1 MRKKG
6 QVTIFIIIAILVVG
20 AVALFFTMR
29 GSLQRGEV
37 VNPEVAP
44 IVNFVDECLEDS
56 LGDVV
61 YRIGEGGGY
70 YISGTVSSVSGL
82 EVPYYIKNN
91 QNLMPTKE
99 QLESDISKYV
109 SRDLVLCLGGF
120 TLFPEYEITKGKM
133 KTETTIESD
142 RVSIAVSYPLYVKKG
157 DFSSKIEDFES
168 EVPVRLG
175 VVYDAIYEFI
185 EQEKETPSVECISCL
200 LDILY
205 ENDLYGTTIYS
216 DENTKLIII
225 RDFNSQINKKD
236 FIYNFADEFK

>member
-175 VVYDAIYEFI
+175 VVYDAISSFI
-185 EQEKETPSVECISCL
+185 VQELEGEGSCLNCL
-200 LDILY
+200 LDILDQ
-205 ENDLYGTTIYS
+205 NDLYVASFDFDDYTRIFI
-216 DENTKLIII
+216 L
-225 RDFNSQINKKD
+225 RDLNSKINKEE
-236 FIYNFADEFK
+236 FVYNFANEYR